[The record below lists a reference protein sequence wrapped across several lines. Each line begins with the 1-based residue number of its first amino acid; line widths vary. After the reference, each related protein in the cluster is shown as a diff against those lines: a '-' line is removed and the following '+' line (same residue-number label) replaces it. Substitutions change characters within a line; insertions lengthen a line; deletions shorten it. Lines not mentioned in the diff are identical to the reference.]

1 MIIAKGAREAP
12 EESSLLEQPAV
23 ETQEGAPWIGICVF
37 HHHHIFFIIIYF
49 SLPLPSYLFII
60 IIIIISFSLPLQ
72 SYLFI
77 IIIIISFHHR
87 HHHHIFFIIIQ
98 GGPLA
103 CQRCLL
109 SLDQI
114 TTGSRKILISPN
126 NETSRLCCVLMLMVG
141 WSVKQ
146 IKYVLTKTCLKRADQ
161 KLFALSSE
169 TFLLGENGKISE
181 QICFLCGVGRV
192 IGEQIPAETTS
203 ADSNL

>member
-1 MIIAKGAREAP
+1 MTMIIAKGAREAP

-37 HHHHIFFIIIYF
+37 HHHHIFFIIIISF
-49 SLPLPSYLFII
+49 SSPLSSYLFII
-60 IIIIISFSLPLQ
+60 IISYSPTS
-72 SYLFI
+72 SYLF
-77 IIIIISFHHR
+77 HR
-87 HHHHIFFIIIQ
+87 HHHHLFFIIIQ

-146 IKYVLTKTCLKRADQ
+146 IKYVLTKTCLKR
-161 KLFALSSE
+161 
-169 TFLLGENGKISE
+169 
-181 QICFLCGVGRV
+181 R
-192 IGEQIPAETTS
+192 AETVCFIIRNIPS
-203 ADSNL
+203 RRKWENF